1 MSQTSVSIQ
10 APLAFAGLLAD
21 GPGKDMFLTSL
32 ALEDVVDAVFGLGYF
47 LGTNPETQFILP
59 AGSAGTFAGVLAHRH
74 QTEQR
79 AQFGSGGSGGATGLK
94 TGEVGDLVRR
104 GRIWVV
110 TGELV
115 VAGEPAF
122 VRHTTANF
130 GEFFNDAQTAT
141 AQAVNG
147 VFRRVASAT
156 LAELELN
163 EP

>member
-10 APLAFAGLLAD
+10 APLAFPGMLGD
-21 GPGKDMFLTSL
+21 PGKDNYHLSL
-32 ALEDVVDAVFGLGYF
+32 ALEDVVDAPFGLGYM

-59 AGSAGTFAGVLAHRH
+59 AGAGTFAGVLIHRH
-74 QTEQR
+74 QTQAR
-79 AQFGSGGSGGATGLK
+79 DQFTSGGAGGGTGIK
-94 TGEVGDLVRR
+94 TGEPGDLLRK
-104 GRIWVV
+104 GRVWVV

-130 GEFFNDAQTAT
+130 GEFFNDDQTAT

-147 VFRRVASAT
+147 VFRQVASAT
-156 LAELELN
+156 LALLELN